1 MRRLALLSLLIPG
14 LAFAKPV
21 ALTSKD
27 GTVLHAEV
35 SGAGARGVILLHGE
49 GSSAAAW
56 DAVRERLATHDY
68 QVLALDLR
76 GCGTSKGTA
85 DEAGWVHSPEDVAA
99 AVAWLKAHGSSKV
112 ALVGTEGGGVVAIA
126 SAAGQPLVDSV
137 IVLSPRLSAPG
148 LKVSAALEAYGAHP
162 LLLVTGSTDTTGVRA
177 AAALEP
183 RALGT
188 KRVEVVPDGGIGPL
202 LFNQSATLEGVVV
215 QWLSDN
221 GPTPVD
227 NKAETLR
234 TSAPDDLETTGTRYG
249 Q

>member
-1 MRRLALLSLLIPG
+1 MRRLALLTLLLPS

-27 GTVLHAEV
+27 GTSLHAEV

-49 GSSAAAW
+49 GSNAATW
-56 DAVRERLATHDY
+56 NSVREQLATHGY

-85 DEAGWVHSPEDVAA
+85 DEAGWAHSPEDVAA
-99 AVAWLKAHGSSKV
+99 ALAWLKAHGSTKV
-112 ALVGTEGGGVVAIA
+112 ALLGTEGGGVVALQ
-126 SAAGQPLVDSV
+126 SAVGQPMVDSV

-148 LKVSAALEAYGAHP
+148 LKVSAAIEAYGAHP
-162 LLLVTGSTDTTGVRA
+162 LLIVTGSTDTTGVRA

-183 RALGT
+183 RALGL
-188 KRVEVVPDGGIGPL
+188 KRVELVENGGIGAV
-202 LFNQSATLEGVVV
+202 LFNQSSTLEGTVV
-215 QWLSDN
+215 QWLADG
-221 GPTPVD
+221 GPTPED
-227 NKAETLR
+227 HKAESLR
-234 TSAPDDLETTGTRYG
+234 TAAPDDLETTGTRYG